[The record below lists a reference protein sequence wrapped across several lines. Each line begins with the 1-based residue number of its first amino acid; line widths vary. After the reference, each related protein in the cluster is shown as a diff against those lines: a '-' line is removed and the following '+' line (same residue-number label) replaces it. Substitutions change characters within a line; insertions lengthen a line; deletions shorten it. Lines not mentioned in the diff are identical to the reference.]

1 MLKLISRG
9 NKTSTYICLVSNTVN
24 YTASP
29 NVLPGEVQIQWP
41 AEPFITGAF
50 MENKVLLERIM

>member
-1 MLKLISRG
+1 M
-9 NKTSTYICLVSNTVN
+9 
-24 YTASP
+24 
-29 NVLPGEVQIQWP
+29 LPGEVHIQWS